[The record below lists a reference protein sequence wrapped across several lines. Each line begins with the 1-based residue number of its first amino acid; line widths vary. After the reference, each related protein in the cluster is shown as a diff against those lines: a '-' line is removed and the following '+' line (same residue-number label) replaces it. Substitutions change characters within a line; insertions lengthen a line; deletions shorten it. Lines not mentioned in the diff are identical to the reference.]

1 MPLPSQEQVEPEP
14 VILFTAEELSTI
26 MPTRVEVVHPAMPRV
41 ELRKHEEITKVE
53 PTWRRL
59 AADKDSFE
67 IVFNVFIAKPED
79 VG

>member
-1 MPLPSQEQVEPEP
+1 
-14 VILFTAEELSTI
+14 

-59 AADKDSFE
+59 AVDKDSFE
-67 IVFNVFIAKPED
+67 IVFNVFIAKPE
-79 VG
+79 GANS